1 MSSDFRSAENFAG
14 SIDDKNNLYVFTK
27 LRSIDSMKRVRNWTQ
42 FIMLL
47 PSDTDLE
54 YLSQIDWEIPENRL
68 EIKPEYFSDMK
79 LSNIIAVVY
88 NEQGIDTG
96 KLTRN
101 AGTIITSG
109 SAGLEN
115 KKNSRNVFIQ
125 ALIKG
130 RSHYNKKVNAGYSES
145 NTKTEDDLFYGM
157 AASNFDDNVSRVT
170 YPCYSQPKLDGNRC
184 LITLRDNKVIKY
196 SRRKKL
202 WPGIDDLDSCLMPLL
217 LAIPNVTLDG
227 ELYVHGTKLQDITG
241 VARNETKKFDLNY
254 YIFDA
259 FIPSENGESASS
271 DTFTKRIYFLK
282 KLNSVNKSPRIKFVE
297 TLKIKNFADMER
309 VYKYY
314 LRNKY
319 EGQMIRIAN
328 SVYQTSKFREVR
340 SRDLLKRKLLFTDE
354 FIFTGVEQSTTG
366 RASGTFIGVFETKN
380 KEIFRA
386 TAKNYTMEESR
397 ELYEMINNNLQK
409 YIGMDATIE
418 FQELSNTGVPLRAK
432 FVAFRKDGE

>member
-1 MSSDFRSAENFAG
+1 MTEDFRSAENFSG
-14 SIDDKNNLYVFTK
+14 SIDEDNKLYCFTK
-27 LRSIDSMKRVRNWTQ
+27 LHSIDSMKRVRNWSQ
-42 FIMLL
+42 YIMLL
-47 PSDTDLE
+47 PSNTNLD
-54 YLSQIDWEIPENRL
+54 YLSQIDWEIPDNRL
-68 EIKPEYFSDMK
+68 NISPDYFSDMK
-79 LSNIIAVVY
+79 IPNIIAVVY
-88 NEQGIDTG
+88 NEQGIDNG

-130 RSHYNKKVNAGYSES
+130 RSHYNRKVNAGYSES
-145 NTKTEDDLFYGM
+145 NTKSEDDLFYGM
-157 AASNFDDNVSRVT
+157 AASNFDDNVSRVK

-184 LITLRDNKVIKY
+184 LVTLRNNTVIKY

-202 WPGIDDLDSCLMPLL
+202 WPGIDDLDDSLLLLL

-241 VARNETKKFDLNY
+241 VARNEIKKFDLDY

-259 FIPSENGESASS
+259 FIPSADGETASD
-271 DTFTKRIYFLK
+271 DTFAKRINFLK
-282 KLNSVNKSPRIKFVE
+282 KLNSVNKSSRIKFVE
-297 TLKIKNFADMER
+297 TLYVKNFGDMEKI
-309 VYKYY
+309 YKHY

-319 EGQMIRIAN
+319 EGQMIRLADSI
-328 SVYQTSKFREVR
+328 YQTSKFREIR

-354 FIFTGVEQSTTG
+354 FIFIDVEQSTTG

-380 KEIFRA
+380 KETFRA
-386 TAKNYTMEESR
+386 TAKNYTMDESR
-397 ELYEMINNNLQK
+397 ELYNTISGNLKK
-409 YIGMDATIE
+409 YIGMESTIE
-418 FQELSNTGVPLRAK
+418 YQELSNTGVPLRAK